1 MISGGG
7 GGGGRGR
14 GRREGVRTGKS
25 GGVRTG
31 KSGGVGR
38 GRSGGRVGGGEE
50 ITVLF
55 LFRSSLYSS
64 SESLSED

>member
-1 MISGGG
+1 MIS
-7 GGGGRGR
+7 GGGRGR

-38 GRSGGRVGGGEE
+38 GRSGGRVGGGGGVVEE

-55 LFRSSLYSS
+55 LFLSSSYSLSESS
-64 SESLSED
+64 SED